1 MLGSRTLRRH
11 RRRIAAEL
19 VATFKVAREERH
31 AARTIGRVVRAA
43 VQFRMKPQ
51 DLFLYDLD
59 RRPIVDAY
67 GYVTK
72 RTHTLLQDALNPAP
86 YHHLAENKLDYHV
99 ACSRRGVPAPP
110 VLAVVDFRSDDGR
123 CAELNCARI
132 ESESD
137 MAAFLDSLP
146 AGTRLIFKSLGGSFG
161 RGLLSLTI
169 DVDGIVDIDGRQ
181 LSPAAILQ
189 HCEDRR
195 AEGGFLVQRWL
206 APHRALRPVMP
217 GRALGTVRV
226 VTVLVGDKV
235 QVPFAYLKIPVGNNA
250 FDAFNHGT
258 SGNLMAAV
266 DVANGRLGPAWAP
279 SQECRYRAQVC
290 QAHPD
295 TGVAIEGF
303 CVPQWPDV
311 LQVTARGAR
320 AFPELQT
327 LGWDVAVTDTGIF
340 LLEAN
345 HHWDP
350 HSLQVLLQRGLR
362 PDMEAFV
369 VQAGG
374 GEAGVAP
381 WH

>member
-1 MLGSRTLRRH
+1 MLGLRSLRRH

-19 VATFKVAREERH
+19 VATLKVAREEPH
-31 AARTIGRVVRAA
+31 AARTIGWVVQTA
-43 VQFRMKPQ
+43 VKFRIKPQ

-59 RRPIVDAY
+59 RRPAADVRE
-67 GYVTK
+67 YVSK
-72 RTHTLLQDALNPAP
+72 RAHTLLQDALNPAQ

-99 ACSRRGVPAPP
+99 ACSVRGVPAPP

-123 CAELNCARI
+123 CAQLNCSRI

-137 MAAFLDSLP
+137 MAVFLGSLP
-146 AGTRLIFKSLGGSFG
+146 TGTRLIFKSLGGSFG
-161 RGLLSLTI
+161 RGLLSVTT
-169 DVDGIVDIDGRQ
+169 DVDGVVDIDGQR
-181 LSPAAILQ
+181 LTPAAILR
-189 HCEDRR
+189 HCEARR

-206 APHRALRPVMP
+206 APHQALRPLMP

-226 VTVLVGDKV
+226 VTVLVGGQV

-258 SGNLMAAV
+258 SGNLMASV

-279 SQECRYRAQVC
+279 SQKSRYRAQVC

-303 CVPQWPDV
+303 CVPNWLDV
-311 LQVTARGAR
+311 LQVTAQSAR
-320 AFPELQT
+320 AFPELRT
-327 LGWDVAVTDTGIF
+327 LGWDVAVTSDGIF

-350 HSLQVLLQRGLR
+350 HALQVLLRRGLR
-362 PDMEAFV
+362 PAMEALLA
-369 VQAGG
+369 QAGG
-374 GEAGVAP
+374 SQRAMARR
-381 WH
+381 